1 MKGGYMNE
9 DRSKARSFASGYFK
23 FTKAMAVVS
32 GVILFL
38 AMLHLVADVLGRYL
52 ANRPLPATAEISTIA
67 LVTIIFVS
75 LAYAQ
80 ASGQIIKLEFLS
92 SRLSPRWQAMIDI
105 LSLAIGL
112 SLFLLIAVQAL
123 GWVFESFQAK
133 ETMFAA
139 NYPIPF
145 WPAKFTYF
153 VGASMLT
160 IQYVI
165 DIVHKCYKLLK
176 AGQEQEM

>member
-1 MKGGYMNE
+1 MKE
-9 DRSKARSFASGYFK
+9 DKNKFKSFASGYFK

-38 AMLHLVADVLGRYL
+38 AMLHLVADVAGRYL

-92 SRLSPRWQAMIDI
+92 NRLSRRGKGLIDI
-105 LSLAIGL
+105 ISLAIGL
-112 SLFLLIAVQAL
+112 FLFLLISIQAS
-123 GWVFESFQAK
+123 GWAFESFEAK

-145 WPAKFTYF
+145 WPAKLAYF
-153 VGASMLT
+153 VGTSMLT
-160 IQYVI
+160 VQYFV
-165 DIVHKCYKLLK
+165 DIVYKFCQLLK
-176 AGQEQEM
+176 PDEEK